1 MNSIFRKKDLT
12 LLIADANDPHLKEGG
27 HALKRSLGS
36 FHLVMLGIGGII
48 GAGIFVLTGSA
59 AANYAGPAIV
69 YSFVISG
76 MLCAFAGLCYAE
88 MAAMVPVAGSAY
100 TYSYATMGEFI
111 AWIIGWDLILE
122 YAFGAVTVSV
132 GWSGYFISLLRK
144 TFGIEFP
151 DFALRLT
158 QGPWEK
164 VVLND
169 GTLVH
174 GVWNLPASL
183 IALGV
188 SYILYK
194 GIKEA
199 AWVNNII
206 VMVKVIIVI
215 GFILLGWS
223 VVDSQ
228 NWIANPNW
236 SGLWALIPEKSMV
249 IRHGSEYMSFGIPG
263 VMTAAGVIFFSY
275 IGFDAV
281 STTAQEARN
290 PQRDLPI
297 GILGSL
303 VICTILYVLMSLTL
317 TGVVNYKELGVSDP
331 IALGIDRISVLHGW
345 NEVTQKAFSF
355 TVKLGAI
362 AGLSSVILVLM
373 LGQTRVFYAMAKDG
387 LLPWFDRV
395 HPTFKTPHIAT
406 LITGVFVAF
415 CGGLMPISIVGE
427 LVSIGTLLA
436 FVLVCVGVI
445 ILRVKRPELER
456 PFKVPL
462 YWLVAPLGVVSCL
475 WVMYSLPGD
484 TWIRLFVWLAI
495 GFMVYF
501 SYGIKHSR
509 LRK

>member
-12 LLIADANDPHLKEGG
+12 LLISDANDPHLKEGG

-69 YSFVISG
+69 YSFIISG

-164 VVLND
+164 VILND

-206 VMVKVIIVI
+206 VMVKVVIVI

-223 VVDSQ
+223 VVNTQ

-345 NEVTQKAFSF
+345 NDVTQKAFSF

-395 HPTFKTPHIAT
+395 HPRFQTPHIAT
-406 LITGVFVAF
+406 MITGVFVAF

-445 ILRVKRPELER
+445 ILRIKRPDLER

-495 GFMVYF
+495 GFVVYF
-501 SYGIKHSR
+501 SYGVKHSR